1 MGPLNSQV
9 NVIETYPALI
19 GYDEDVFN
27 YFREQ
32 SVTLRVYDEFMLTC
46 LLPIGRTFVDST

>member
-32 SVTLRVYDEFMLTC
+32 SVTLRVYDEFILTC
-46 LLPIGRTFVDST
+46 LLPIGRTFVGST